1 MPTNAHGQPV
11 GFDLSGW
18 TSPGTPEPRVLSGRT
33 VNVSPLDLDRD
44 VGPLFDALSTAPE
57 SLWTYMAFG
66 PFANVSELA
75 ETLQRMCD
83 DPSWQP
89 YAIRVSGVPEGFAS
103 YLRIQP
109 PEGVIEIGSITFS
122 PAMQRT
128 TAATEALY
136 LMIRNVFDQGYRRCE
151 WKCDDLNE
159 PSRVAADRLGFR
171 YEGTFAQATHYKG
184 RNRDTA
190 WYAITD
196 REWPT
201 LDDAF
206 RRWLD
211 PANFDEQGRELATLK
226 EMRAT

>member
-1 MPTNAHGQPV
+1 MPSNEHGQPV

-18 TSPGTPEPRVLSGRT
+18 TSPAVPEPRVLSGRT
-33 VNVSPLDLDRD
+33 VEVSPLDLDRD
-44 VGPLFDALSTAPE
+44 VGPLFAALSTAPE
-57 SLWTYMAFG
+57 SIWTYMAFG
-66 PFANVSELA
+66 PFPDASDLA
-75 ETLQRMCD
+75 DTFRRMCD

-89 YAIRVSGVPEGFAS
+89 YTIRVAGSPAGFAS

-109 PEGVIEIGSITFS
+109 TDGVIEIGAITLS

-151 WKCDDLNE
+151 WKSDDLNE
-159 PSRVAADRLGFR
+159 ASRVAAERLGFR

-190 WYAITD
+190 WYAIID

-206 RRWLD
+206 TRWLD
-211 PANFDEQGRELATLK
+211 PENFDDQGRQRASLK
-226 EMRAT
+226 EMREQ